1 MHFVKKLSLNYFVSN
16 VFMGLYFGNTEL
28 VESFPK
34 AKDNVLVVK
43 MEIKLNLQI
52 ASSQSLLCLMTNS
65 GALKFESN
73 LRPEISKIGFVN
85 RYLSSWLFHF
95 ITLFTWS
102 WVAFLN

>member
-43 MEIKLNLQI
+43 MEIKLNL
-52 ASSQSLLCLMTNS
+52 
-65 GALKFESN
+65 
-73 LRPEISKIGFVN
+73 
-85 RYLSSWLFHF
+85 
-95 ITLFTWS
+95 
-102 WVAFLN
+102 